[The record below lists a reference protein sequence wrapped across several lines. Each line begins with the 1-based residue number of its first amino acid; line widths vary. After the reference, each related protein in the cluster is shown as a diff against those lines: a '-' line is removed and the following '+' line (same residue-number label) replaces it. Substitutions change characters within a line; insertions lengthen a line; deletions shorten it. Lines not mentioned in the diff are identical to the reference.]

1 MTKEMTCIVC
11 PNGCLM
17 RIEQEGD
24 KIEVFDAICKRGI
37 EFAKNE
43 LTNPTRSITTTV
55 ATKFEDYP
63 LLSVKTSGE
72 LPKDKIFDAMKK
84 INSTVVKKRVKVDDV
99 VIKNLFGT
107 DVVATSDMTLDV
119 KTQRFVD

>member
-17 RIEQEGD
+17 KVEQDGD

-55 ATKFEDYP
+55 ATKFEDFP
-63 LLSVKTSGE
+63 LLSVKTVGE
-72 LPKDKIFDAMKK
+72 LPKGKIFEAMKK
-84 INSTVVKKRVKVDDV
+84 INAVTVKKRLKVGDV
-99 VIKNLFGT
+99 VLADLFGT
-107 DVVATSDMTLDV
+107 DIVATSDMTLKV
-119 KTQRFVD
+119 NKTRFED

>member
-17 RIEQEGD
+17 RVEQNGD
-24 KIEVFDAICKRGI
+24 KIEVFDAACKRGI

-55 ATKFEDYP
+55 ATKFEDFP
-63 LLSVKTSGE
+63 LLSVKTDGE
-72 LPKDKIFDAMKK
+72 LPKGKIFEAMKK
-84 INSTVVKKRVKVDDV
+84 INAITVNKRLKKGDV
-99 VIKNLFGT
+99 VIADLFGT
-107 DVVATSDMTLDV
+107 DLVATADMTLKVD
-119 KTQRFVD
+119 KTRFGD

>member
-63 LLSVKTSGE
+63 LLSVKTLGE
-72 LPKDKIFDAMKK
+72 IPKDKIFEAMKK
-84 INSTVVKKRVKVDDV
+84 INSTIVKKRVKVDDV

-119 KTQRFVD
+119 KTQRLID

>member
-72 LPKDKIFDAMKK
+72 IPKDKIFEAMKK
-84 INSTVVKKRVKVDDV
+84 INSTIVKKRVKVDDV

-107 DVVATSDMTLDV
+107 DVVATSDMTLDI
-119 KTQRFVD
+119 KTQRLID

>member
-72 LPKDKIFDAMKK
+72 LPKDKIFEAMKK
-84 INSTVVKKRVKVDDV
+84 INSTIVKKRVKVDDV

-119 KTQRFVD
+119 KTQRLID

>member
-1 MTKEMTCIVC
+1 MTCIVC

-72 LPKDKIFDAMKK
+72 IPKDKIFEAMKK
-84 INSTVVKKRVKVDDV
+84 INSTIVKKRVKVDDV

-119 KTQRFVD
+119 KTQRLID

>member
-72 LPKDKIFDAMKK
+72 IPKDKIFEAMKK
-84 INSTVVKKRVKVDDV
+84 INSTIVKKRVKVDDV

-119 KTQRFVD
+119 KTQRLID